1 MGKLQCAIGALS
13 RFFAPPSGRDG
24 FCGFSSTLVE
34 KQGVNL
40 DRASIVISFRRTKWR
55 YDMKRKLAVGWFDN
69 ESFVGSCADHVSRIK
84 EVFFAWPGVTASRP
98 MDDWTPA
105 RRSRIVSDLRWA
117 RENGIELDAIFNANC
132 YGDIAISETL
142 ADHAERVRV

>member
-1 MGKLQCAIGALS
+1 
-13 RFFAPPSGRDG
+13 
-24 FCGFSSTLVE
+24 
-34 KQGVNL
+34 
-40 DRASIVISFRRTKWR
+40 
-55 YDMKRKLAVGWFDN
+55 MKRKLAVGWFDN

-84 EVFFAWPGVTASRP
+84 EVFFAWPGVIASRP